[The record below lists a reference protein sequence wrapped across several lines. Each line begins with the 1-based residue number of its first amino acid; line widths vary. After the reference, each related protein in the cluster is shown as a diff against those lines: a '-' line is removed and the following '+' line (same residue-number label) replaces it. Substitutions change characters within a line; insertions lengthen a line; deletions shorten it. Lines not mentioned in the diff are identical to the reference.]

1 MTQLIHQFIHGAV
14 TVDPETNRPTAKHAM
29 FQHLAM
35 KLTPL
40 SLEPHARTDP
50 QLLPRMH
57 QGIPPFAVE
66 PGQQQAL
73 DRAAGGYAMAE
84 QSGRKY
90 AGVVDDEQIARPQ
103 QIRQIGDASVPK
115 LMTLAVDQQEPS
127 GFAVISRRL
136 RDQLG
141 RKVEIKI

>member
-1 MTQLIHQFIHGAV
+1 
-14 TVDPETNRPTAKHAM
+14 
-29 FQHLAM
+29 
-35 KLTPL
+35 
-40 SLEPHARTDP
+40 
-50 QLLPRMH
+50 MH